1 MTKTAATKQ
10 FANADAASEE
20 LSGERLADRAKEQA
34 QEAVEQA
41 QESLQAGIS
50 YSKSEI
56 ERLTSQSQDFIKK
69 NPGLA
74 VAGALGA
81 GVLLGFALRRR
92 Y

>member
-10 FANADAASEE
+10 FSNADSASEE

-50 YSKSEI
+50 YGKSEI

-81 GVLLGFALRRR
+81 GVLLGLALRRR

>member
-10 FANADAASEE
+10 FANADPASEKP
-20 LSGERLADRAKEQA
+20 SGERLADRAKDQA

-41 QESLQAGIS
+41 QEHLQAGIS
-50 YSKSEI
+50 YGKGEI
-56 ERLTSQSQDFIKK
+56 DRLTSQSRDFIRK

-81 GVLLGFALRRR
+81 GVLLGLALRRR